1 MRENVKV
8 TLAVVFV
15 FAAMYLFTV
24 LSPYLLEGGSQTVF
38 LYGTF
43 LFLTII
49 GFVALILVVGKMTK
63 RKN

>member
-1 MRENVKV
+1 MGESVKV
-8 TLAVVFV
+8 TLAVVLV

-24 LSPYLLEGGSQTVF
+24 LLPYLMEGGSQTIF

-49 GFVALILVVGKMTK
+49 GFVGLILVVGKITK
-63 RKN
+63 RK